1 MQGALVTLIAVALL
15 VALVVFRL
23 IEVTFIRLGRARAAG
38 LDEASSDELRLAE
51 LISDREILLAPVTIL
66 RVISQVGLI
75 ALAVNIGR
83 TIGGTVLSVAVAA
96 FLLFVIGEAI
106 PRRWAIEA
114 NDEMAKWLSRPARMF
129 ARFVPLQVIAQP
141 LMVLVRRF
149 GPRARQEVLDPV
161 VEDELVALAEAAAEA
176 SLIEDDEAHLIG
188 SIIDLGDT
196 IVREVMVPRPDMVT
210 LESHATVHEA
220 LAVVVDTGFT
230 RLPVVGDTVDDVIG
244 LVLAKDLVAAQ
255 LENPTDT
262 NMRSLVREA
271 VFVPESKRVVELM
284 REMQAS
290 KSHLAIVVDEYG
302 GTAGL
307 VSLEDILEE
316 LIGEIV
322 DEFDREESLVQEQ
335 ADGSLLLSGRLP
347 IDDFEELTG
356 ISTGDGEWDTVGGF
370 VFGLLGHV
378 PKVDESVEHQGWE
391 LIAKEI
397 DNRRIN
403 LIAARPGAT
412 G

>member
-1 MQGALVTLIAVALL
+1 MGGAIVALLAVVLL
-15 VALVVFRL
+15 VALILFRL

-38 LDEASSDELRLAE
+38 LDEASGDESQLAD
-51 LISDREILLAPVTIL
+51 LISDREVLLAPVTIL
-66 RVISQVGLI
+66 RIISQVGLI
-75 ALAVNIGR
+75 VLAVNIGR
-83 TIGGTVLSVAVAA
+83 SAGGTLLSVAVATFVL
-96 FLLFVIGEAI
+96 FLLGEAI

-114 NDEMAKWLSRPARMF
+114 NDEMAKWLSRPARVI
-129 ARFVPLQVIAQP
+129 ARLVPLQIVARP
-141 LMVLVRRF
+141 LVVLVRRF
-149 GPRARQEVLDPV
+149 GPHARQEDLDPV

-188 SIIDLGDT
+188 SIIELGDT

-210 LESHATVHEA
+210 LEAHLTVNEA
-220 LAVVVDTGFT
+220 LGVVVDTGFT
-230 RLPVVGDTVDDVIG
+230 RLPVVGDTVDDVLG
-244 LVLAKDLVAAQ
+244 LVLAKDLIAAQ
-255 LENPTDT
+255 LRNPNETD
-262 NMRSLVREA
+262 MRGLAREA

-284 REMQAS
+284 REMQSS

-335 ADGSLLLSGRLP
+335 PDGSLVLSGRLP
-347 IDDFEELTG
+347 VDDFEELTG
-356 ISTGDGEWDTVGGF
+356 LSTGDGDWDTVGGF

-378 PKVDESVEHQGWE
+378 PDVGESIGYQGWK
-391 LIAKEI
+391 LTAKEI
-397 DNRRIN
+397 HNRRIH
-403 LIAARPGAT
+403 LIVARPEASE
-412 G
+412 

>member
-1 MQGALVTLIAVALL
+1 MGGALIALL
-15 VALVVFRL
+15 VVVLVLALVIFRL
-23 IEVTFIRLGRARAAG
+23 IEVTFVRLGRARAAG
-38 LDEASSDELRLAE
+38 LDETSEDELQLAD
-51 LISDREILLAPVTIL
+51 LIADREVLLTPVTIL
-66 RVISQVGLI
+66 RIVFPVGLI
-75 ALAVNIGR
+75 ALAVYIGQSVGS
-83 TIGGTVLSVAVAA
+83 TLLVVAVATLVL
-96 FLLFVIGEAI
+96 FLFGEAI

-114 NDEMAKWLSRPARMF
+114 NDDMARWLARPARLI
-129 ARFVPLQVIAQP
+129 ARFVPLQWLARP
-141 LMVLVRRF
+141 LITLVRRC
-149 GPRARQEVLDPV
+149 GPRPKEELLDAV

-188 SIIDLGDT
+188 SIIELGDT

-210 LESHATVHEA
+210 LRRGLSVSEA
-220 LAVVVDTGFT
+220 LTVVVDTGFT
-230 RLPVVGDTVDDVIG
+230 RLPVVGETLDDVIG
-244 LVLAKDLVAAQ
+244 LALSKDLVAAQ
-255 LENPTDT
+255 LQDPTNTD
-262 NMRSLVREA
+262 MSSLIRDA

-322 DEFDREESLVQEQ
+322 DEFDREESLVQEED
-335 ADGSLLLSGRLP
+335 DGTLLLSGRLP
-347 IDDFEELTG
+347 VDDFEELTG
-356 ISTGDGEWDTVGGF
+356 IATGDGDWDTVGGF

-378 PKVDESVEHQGWE
+378 PEVGETVLYEGWE
-391 LIAKEI
+391 LTAREI

-403 LIAARPGAT
+403 VIGARVKASE
-412 G
+412 

>member
-1 MQGALVTLIAVALL
+1 M
-15 VALVVFRL
+15 
-23 IEVTFIRLGRARAAG
+23 IEVTFVRLGRARAAG
-38 LDEASSDELRLAE
+38 LDETSEDELQLAD
-51 LISDREILLAPVTIL
+51 LIADREVLLTPVTIL
-66 RVISQVGLI
+66 RIVFQVGLI
-75 ALAVNIGR
+75 ALAVYIGQSMGS
-83 TIGGTVLSVAVAA
+83 TLLVVAVATVVL
-96 FLLFVIGEAI
+96 FLFGEAI

-114 NDEMAKWLSRPARMF
+114 NDDMAKWLARPARRI
-129 ARFVPLQVIAQP
+129 ARFVPLQWLARP
-141 LMVLVRRF
+141 LITLVRRC
-149 GPRARQEVLDPV
+149 GPRPREELLVPV

-188 SIIDLGDT
+188 SIIELGDT

-210 LESHATVHEA
+210 LSRGLSVSEA
-220 LAVVVDTGFT
+220 LTVVVDTGFT
-230 RLPVVGDTVDDVIG
+230 RLPVVGETVDDVIG
-244 LVLAKDLVAAQ
+244 LALSKDLVAAQ
-255 LENPTDT
+255 LQDPTNTD
-262 NMRSLVREA
+262 MSSLIRAA

-322 DEFDREESLVQEQ
+322 DEFDREESLVQEED
-335 ADGSLLLSGRLP
+335 DGTLLLSGRLP
-347 IDDFEELTG
+347 VDDFEELTG
-356 ISTGDGEWDTVGGF
+356 IATGDGDWDTVGGF

-378 PKVDESVEHQGWE
+378 PEVGETVLYEGWE
-391 LIAKEI
+391 LTAREI

-403 LIAARPGAT
+403 VIGARVKASE
-412 G
+412 

>member
-210 LESHATVHEA
+210 LESHSTVHEA
-220 LAVVVDTGFT
+220 LSVVVDTGFT

>member
-1 MQGALVTLIAVALL
+1 MGGALATLLSVVLL

-23 IEVTFIRLGRARAAG
+23 IEVTFVRLGRARAAG
-38 LDEASSDELRLAE
+38 LDESTDDKLQLADF
-51 LISDREILLAPVTIL
+51 ITDREILLTPITIL
-66 RVISQVGLI
+66 RIACQVGLI
-75 ALAVNIGR
+75 VLAVYIGQS
-83 TIGGTVLSVAVAA
+83 TGSTLLVVAA
-96 FLLFVIGEAI
+96 AAVVLFLLGEAI

-114 NDEMAKWLSRPARMF
+114 NDEMAKWLARPARLIS
-129 ARFVPLQVIAQP
+129 RFVPLQWIARPVIT
-141 LMVLVRRF
+141 LVRRC
-149 GPRARQEVLDPV
+149 GPRPREEVGDAF

-188 SIIDLGDT
+188 SIIELGDT

-210 LESHATVHEA
+210 LARDLSVSEA
-220 LAVVVDTGFT
+220 LTVVVETGFT
-230 RLPVVGDTVDDVIG
+230 RLPVVGETVDDVIG
-244 LVLAKDLVAAQ
+244 LVLSKDLLAAQ
-255 LENPTDT
+255 LQIPSNVD
-262 NMRSLVREA
+262 MSSLIREA

-322 DEFDREESLVQEQ
+322 DEFDREESLVQEES
-335 ADGSLLLSGRLP
+335 DGTLLLSGRLP
-347 IDDFEELTG
+347 VDDFEELTG
-356 ISTGDGEWDTVGGF
+356 IATGDGDWDTVGGF

-378 PKVDESVEHQGWE
+378 PEVGESVVYEGWE
-391 LIAKEI
+391 LTAKEI

-403 LIAARPGAT
+403 LIGARVKAPE
-412 G
+412 

>member
-1 MQGALVTLIAVALL
+1 MGGALATLLSVVLL

-23 IEVTFIRLGRARAAG
+23 IEVTFVRLGRARAAG
-38 LDEASSDELRLAE
+38 LDESTDDKLQLADF
-51 LISDREILLAPVTIL
+51 ITDREILLTPITIL
-66 RVISQVGLI
+66 RIACQVGLI
-75 ALAVNIGR
+75 VLAVYIGQS
-83 TIGGTVLSVAVAA
+83 TGSTLLVVAA
-96 FLLFVIGEAI
+96 AAVVLFLLGEAI

-114 NDEMAKWLSRPARMF
+114 NDEMAKWLARPARLIS
-129 ARFVPLQVIAQP
+129 RFVPLQWIARPVIT
-141 LMVLVRRF
+141 LVRRC
-149 GPRARQEVLDPV
+149 GPRPREELGDAF

-188 SIIDLGDT
+188 SIIELGDT

-210 LESHATVHEA
+210 LARDLSVSEA
-220 LAVVVDTGFT
+220 LTVVVETGFT
-230 RLPVVGDTVDDVIG
+230 RLPVVGETVDDVIG
-244 LVLAKDLVAAQ
+244 LVLSKDLLAAQ
-255 LENPTDT
+255 LQIPSNVD
-262 NMRSLVREA
+262 MSSLIREA

-322 DEFDREESLVQEQ
+322 DEFDREESLVQEES
-335 ADGSLLLSGRLP
+335 DGTLLLSGRLP
-347 IDDFEELTG
+347 VDDFEELTG
-356 ISTGDGEWDTVGGF
+356 IATGDGDWDTVGGF

-378 PKVDESVEHQGWE
+378 PEVGESVVYEGWE
-391 LIAKEI
+391 LTAKEI

-403 LIAARPGAT
+403 LIGARVKAPE
-412 G
+412 

>member
-1 MQGALVTLIAVALL
+1 MGGALATLLSVVLL

-23 IEVTFIRLGRARAAG
+23 IEVTFVRLGRARAAG
-38 LDEASSDELRLAE
+38 LDESTDDKLQLADF
-51 LISDREILLAPVTIL
+51 ITDREILLTPITIL
-66 RVISQVGLI
+66 RIACQVGLI
-75 ALAVNIGR
+75 VLAVYIGQS
-83 TIGGTVLSVAVAA
+83 TGSTLLVVAVAA
-96 FLLFVIGEAI
+96 VALFLLGEAI

-114 NDEMAKWLSRPARMF
+114 NDEMAKWLARPARLIS
-129 ARFVPLQVIAQP
+129 RFVPLQWIARPVIT
-141 LMVLVRRF
+141 LVRRC
-149 GPRARQEVLDPV
+149 GPRPREELGDAL

-188 SIIDLGDT
+188 SIIELGDT

-210 LESHATVHEA
+210 LARDLSVSEA
-220 LAVVVDTGFT
+220 LTVVVETGFT
-230 RLPVVGDTVDDVIG
+230 RLPVVGETVDDVIG
-244 LVLAKDLVAAQ
+244 LVLSKDLLAAQ
-255 LENPTDT
+255 LQIPSNVD
-262 NMRSLVREA
+262 MSSLIREA

-322 DEFDREESLVQEQ
+322 DEFDREESLIQEES
-335 ADGSLLLSGRLP
+335 DGTLLLSGRLP
-347 IDDFEELTG
+347 VDDFEELTG
-356 ISTGDGEWDTVGGF
+356 IATGDGDWDTVGGF

-378 PKVDESVEHQGWE
+378 PEVGESVVYEGWE
-391 LIAKEI
+391 LTAKEI

-403 LIAARPGAT
+403 LIGARVKAPE
-412 G
+412 

>member
-1 MQGALVTLIAVALL
+1 MGGALAALLAVALL

-38 LDEASSDELRLAE
+38 LDEASDELQLAD
-51 LISDREILLAPVTIL
+51 LISDREVLLAPVTIL

-75 ALAVNIGR
+75 ALAVNVGR
-83 TIGGTVLSVAVAA
+83 TLGGTVLSVAVAA

-114 NDEMAKWLSRPARMF
+114 NDEMAKWLSRPARMI

-141 LMVLVRRF
+141 LVVLVRRF
-149 GPRARQEVLDPV
+149 GPRTRQEVVDPV

-188 SIIDLGDT
+188 SIIELGDT

-210 LESHATVHEA
+210 LQSHSTVSEA

-230 RLPVVGDTVDDVIG
+230 RLPVVGETVDDVIG
-244 LVLAKDLVAAQ
+244 LVLSKDLVAAQ
-255 LENPTDT
+255 LEDPTDT

-322 DEFDREESLVQEQ
+322 DEFDREEALVQEQ
-335 ADGSLLLSGRLP
+335 PDGSLLLSGRLP
-347 IDDFEELTG
+347 VDDFEELIG
-356 ISTGDGEWDTVGGF
+356 ITTGDGEWDTVGGF

-378 PKVDESVEHQGWE
+378 PKVGESVEYQGWE
-391 LIAKEI
+391 LTAKEI

-403 LIAARPGAT
+403 LIAARPGTT

>member
-149 GPRARQEVLDPV
+149 GPRARQEVPDPV

-244 LVLAKDLVAAQ
+244 LVLSKDLVAAQ

>member
-244 LVLAKDLVAAQ
+244 LVLSKDLVAAQ

-378 PKVDESVEHQGWE
+378 PKVGESVEHQGWE
-391 LIAKEI
+391 LTAKEI

>member
-1 MQGALVTLIAVALL
+1 MGGALVALL
-15 VALVVFRL
+15 VVVLVVTLVIFRL
-23 IEVTFIRLGRARAAG
+23 IEVTFVRLGRARAAG
-38 LDEASSDELRLAE
+38 LDETSEDELQLAD
-51 LISDREILLAPVTIL
+51 LIADREVLLTPVTIL
-66 RVISQVGLI
+66 RIVFQVALI
-75 ALAVNIGR
+75 AVAVYIGQSLGS
-83 TIGGTVLSVAVAA
+83 TLLVVAVATVVL
-96 FLLFVIGEAI
+96 FLFGEAI

-114 NDEMAKWLSRPARMF
+114 NDDMAKWLARPARLI
-129 ARFVPLQVIAQP
+129 ARFVPLQWLARP
-141 LMVLVRRF
+141 LITLVRRC
-149 GPRARQEVLDPV
+149 GPRPKEELLDAV

-188 SIIDLGDT
+188 SIIELGDT

-210 LESHATVHEA
+210 LSRGLSVSEA
-220 LAVVVDTGFT
+220 LTVVVDTGFT
-230 RLPVVGDTVDDVIG
+230 RLPVVGETVDDVIG
-244 LVLAKDLVAAQ
+244 LALSKDLVAAQ
-255 LENPTDT
+255 LQDPTNTD
-262 NMRSLVREA
+262 MSSLIRAA

-322 DEFDREESLVQEQ
+322 DEFDREESLVQEED
-335 ADGSLLLSGRLP
+335 DGTLLLSGRLP
-347 IDDFEELTG
+347 VDDFEELTG
-356 ISTGDGEWDTVGGF
+356 IATGDGDWDTVGGF

-378 PKVDESVEHQGWE
+378 PEVGETVLHEGWE
-391 LIAKEI
+391 LTAREI

-403 LIAARPGAT
+403 VIGARVKASE
-412 G
+412 

>member
-1 MQGALVTLIAVALL
+1 V
-15 VALVVFRL
+15 
-23 IEVTFIRLGRARAAG
+23 
-38 LDEASSDELRLAE
+38 
-51 LISDREILLAPVTIL
+51 LLAPVTIL

-75 ALAVNIGR
+75 ALAVNVGR
-83 TIGGTVLSVAVAA
+83 TLGGTVLSVAVAA

-114 NDEMAKWLSRPARMF
+114 NDEMAKWLSRPARMI

-141 LMVLVRRF
+141 LVVLVRRF
-149 GPRARQEVLDPV
+149 GPRTRQEVVDPV

-188 SIIDLGDT
+188 SIIELGDT

-210 LESHATVHEA
+210 LQSHSTVSEA

-230 RLPVVGDTVDDVIG
+230 RLPVVGETVDDVIG
-244 LVLAKDLVAAQ
+244 LVLSKDLVAAQ
-255 LENPTDT
+255 LEDPTDT

-322 DEFDREESLVQEQ
+322 DEFDREEALVQEQ
-335 ADGSLLLSGRLP
+335 PDGSLLLSGRLP
-347 IDDFEELTG
+347 VDDFEELIG
-356 ISTGDGEWDTVGGF
+356 ITTGDGEWDTVGGF

-378 PKVDESVEHQGWE
+378 PKVGESVEYQGWE
-391 LIAKEI
+391 LTAKEI

-403 LIAARPGAT
+403 LIAARPGTT

>member
-1 MQGALVTLIAVALL
+1 MGGALVALL
-15 VALVVFRL
+15 VVVLVVTLIIFRL
-23 IEVTFIRLGRARAAG
+23 IEVTFVRLGRARAAG
-38 LDEASSDELRLAE
+38 LDETSEDELQLAD
-51 LISDREILLAPVTIL
+51 LIADREVLLTPVTIL
-66 RVISQVGLI
+66 RIVFQVGLI
-75 ALAVNIGR
+75 ALAVYIGQSMGS
-83 TIGGTVLSVAVAA
+83 TLLVVAVATVVL
-96 FLLFVIGEAI
+96 FLFGEAI

-114 NDEMAKWLSRPARMF
+114 NDDMAKWLARPARLI
-129 ARFVPLQVIAQP
+129 ARFVPLQWLARP
-141 LMVLVRRF
+141 LITLVRRC
-149 GPRARQEVLDPV
+149 GPRPREELLDAV

-188 SIIDLGDT
+188 SIIELGDT

-210 LESHATVHEA
+210 LARGLSVSEA
-220 LAVVVDTGFT
+220 LTVVVDTGFT
-230 RLPVVGDTVDDVIG
+230 RLPVVGETVDDVIG
-244 LVLAKDLVAAQ
+244 LALSKDLVAAQ
-255 LENPTDT
+255 LQDPTNTD
-262 NMRSLVREA
+262 MSSLIRDA

-322 DEFDREESLVQEQ
+322 DEFDREESHVQEED
-335 ADGSLLLSGRLP
+335 DGTLLLSGRLP
-347 IDDFEELTG
+347 VDDFEELTG
-356 ISTGDGEWDTVGGF
+356 IATGDGDWDTVGGF

-378 PKVDESVEHQGWE
+378 PEVGETVLYEGWV
-391 LIAKEI
+391 LTAREI

-403 LIAARPGAT
+403 LIGARVKASE
-412 G
+412 

>member
-244 LVLAKDLVAAQ
+244 LVLSKDLVAAQ
-255 LENPTDT
+255 LQDPNDT
-262 NMRSLVREA
+262 NMRSLVRDA

>member
-1 MQGALVTLIAVALL
+1 MGGALATLLSVVLL

-23 IEVTFIRLGRARAAG
+23 IEVTFVRLGRARAAG
-38 LDEASSDELRLAE
+38 LDESTDDKLQLADF
-51 LISDREILLAPVTIL
+51 ITDREILLTPITIL
-66 RVISQVGLI
+66 RIACQVGLI
-75 ALAVNIGR
+75 VLAVYIGQS
-83 TIGGTVLSVAVAA
+83 TGSTLLVVAVAA
-96 FLLFVIGEAI
+96 VVLFLLGEAI

-114 NDEMAKWLSRPARMF
+114 NDEMAKWLARPARLIS
-129 ARFVPLQVIAQP
+129 RFVPLQWIARPVIT
-141 LMVLVRRF
+141 LVRRC
-149 GPRARQEVLDPV
+149 GPRPREELGDAL

-188 SIIDLGDT
+188 SIIELGDT

-210 LESHATVHEA
+210 LARDLSVSEA
-220 LAVVVDTGFT
+220 LTVVVETGFT
-230 RLPVVGDTVDDVIG
+230 RLPVVGETVDDVIG
-244 LVLAKDLVAAQ
+244 LVLSKDLLAAQ
-255 LENPTDT
+255 LQIPSNVD
-262 NMRSLVREA
+262 MSSLIREA

-322 DEFDREESLVQEQ
+322 DEFDREESLIQEES
-335 ADGSLLLSGRLP
+335 DGTLLLSGRLP
-347 IDDFEELTG
+347 VDDFEELTG
-356 ISTGDGEWDTVGGF
+356 IATGDGDWDTVGGF

-378 PKVDESVEHQGWE
+378 PEVGESVVYEGWE
-391 LIAKEI
+391 LTAKEI

-403 LIAARPGAT
+403 LIGARVKAPE
-412 G
+412 